1 MKKTALLL
9 LFITLSACNSKENN
23 EKQKRLIVETM
34 QKDRNGTKTDL
45 KIEFSKFDISDITVG
60 DSISILNEGFQKKKE
75 KQIGY
80 AEGNVK
86 RNQKDIEE
94 INQKLENSKRSS
106 TQKLTDK
113 GLKRMKK
120 SSLKKVKTKLEKVRN
135 WNPAYLN
142 RYEDRD
148 KSEILV
154 KKAVAT
160 FSYFNAKLNTRQERT
175 ETFVLAKD
183 ESKVLGLILKGQF
196 IDINKN

>member
-60 DSISILNEGFQKKKE
+60 DSISILNEEFQKKKE

-120 SSLKKVKTKLEKVRN
+120 SSLKKAKTKLEKVRN

-175 ETFVLAKD
+175 ETFVLSKD